1 MIEFLKENRKNDLE
15 NQTITTLLFSKSREM
30 IEIDV
35 LFINNILRNYKTFIV
50 RMIGKYEDLPPPPR
64 KIKFSSGDAFGK
76 CDFSWGNKII
86 IFSSPSCCHVNL
98 EFTWWQQIQN
108 SQQCIRDIKCYF
120 GLCFYIYVQTP
131 YSLRKMYNDT

>member
-50 RMIGKYEDLPPPPR
+50 RMIGKYEDLPPPPPP
-64 KIKFSSGDAFGK
+64 K
-76 CDFSWGNKII
+76 NQ
-86 IFSSPSCCHVNL
+86 IFIWRC
-98 EFTWWQQIQN
+98 
-108 SQQCIRDIKCYF
+108 
-120 GLCFYIYVQTP
+120 
-131 YSLRKMYNDT
+131 LREM